1 MEKDK
6 LKVFKLKQELVQ
18 KIVELSPFLPNNSL
32 DELIDGLGGP
42 SQVAEVRTMGHTVV
56 VAVYWTFSLMNTYI
70 SCRSPSPSTKTR
82 VSVLYSVNCAHK
94 P

>member
-32 DELIDGLGGP
+32 DELIDRGP
-42 SQVAEVRTMGHTVV
+42 SIKERKINIRYSNLTRH
-56 VAVYWTFSLMNTYI
+56 VY
-70 SCRSPSPSTKTR
+70 
-82 VSVLYSVNCAHK
+82 
-94 P
+94 